1 MRLGLWAFCTPP
13 YTAAAATLK
22 VLQISPF
29 FAVPHVEI
37 ISEETL
43 LSLTHPL
50 NSSSGRTWYS
60 VVQLDFTLIIEV
72 FNILFNR
79 CHSESRKSPIK
90 LHTEYFNFLCKI
102 QFDHPVHFLFAFWRK
117 EGGGRGRTAER
128 GEERG
133 FKMRHLPLVLLTPF
147 PTFVSLFSTEK
158 SEHVI

>member
-13 YTAAAATLK
+13 YTAAAAAATLK

-102 QFDHPVHFLFAFWRK
+102 QLDHPVPTLSLCIL
-117 EGGGRGRTAER
+117 AER
-128 GEERG
+128 RRKRED
-133 FKMRHLPLVLLTPF
+133 
-147 PTFVSLFSTEK
+147 
-158 SEHVI
+158 

>member
-13 YTAAAATLK
+13 YTAAAAAATLK

-60 VVQLDFTLIIEV
+60 VVLLDFTPEIEV
-72 FNILFNR
+72 LNILYDR
-79 CHSESRKSPIK
+79 CHNENRKSSIK
-90 LHTEYFNFLCKI
+90 PHTEYFNFL
-102 QFDHPVHFLFAFWRK
+102 
-117 EGGGRGRTAER
+117 
-128 GEERG
+128 
-133 FKMRHLPLVLLTPF
+133 
-147 PTFVSLFSTEK
+147 
-158 SEHVI
+158 